1 MPIKVKNNFPA
12 RKILEDENI
21 FIMDE
26 NRAVTQDIRPLEI
39 LILNLMPLKEDTEVQ
54 LMRAL
59 SNTPLQVNIT
69 FLTTESYVGKNTPTS
84 HLDEFYV
91 KLADIRNKRYDGL
104 IITGA
109 PVETL
114 KYEEVAYWTELCDI
128 MKWAETNV
136 TSTLHLCWA
145 AMAGMYY
152 YYSADKYQFKTKL
165 FGIYPHKIA
174 DRKVPLVRGFD
185 DYFYAPHS
193 RHTGIKRE
201 DIVNNKELI
210 ILAESEEAGVFLF
223 MTRDGKKIFIMGH
236 PEYDRL
242 TLDNEYKRDKGRNPD
257 VGLPRNYYPLND
269 ESNLPVLS
277 WRAHANTLYTNW
289 VNYYIY
295 QNTPYD
301 FTS

>member
-26 NRAVTQDIRPLEI
+26 NRAMTQDIRPLEI

-69 FLTTESYVGKNTPTS
+69 FLTTETYIGKNTPTS
-84 HLDEFYV
+84 HLNEFYLTFSEIE
-91 KLADIRNKRYDGL
+91 KKKYDGL

-114 KYEEVAYWTELCDI
+114 KYEEVAYWKELCEI
-128 MKWAETNV
+128 MEWAKTHV

-152 YYSADKYQFKTKL
+152 YYGADKYQFDEKL
-165 FGIYPHKIA
+165 FGIYPHKVYNK
-174 DRKVPLVRGFD
+174 REPLIRGFD

-193 RHTGIKRE
+193 RHTGVRRE
-201 DIVNNKELI
+201 DIANNEDLI
-210 ILAESEEAGVFLF
+210 ILAASEDAGVFLF
-223 MTRDGKKIFIMGH
+223 MT
-236 PEYDRL
+236 
-242 TLDNEYKRDKGRNPD
+242 
-257 VGLPRNYYPLND
+257 
-269 ESNLPVLS
+269 
-277 WRAHANTLYTNW
+277 
-289 VNYYIY
+289 
-295 QNTPYD
+295 
-301 FTS
+301 